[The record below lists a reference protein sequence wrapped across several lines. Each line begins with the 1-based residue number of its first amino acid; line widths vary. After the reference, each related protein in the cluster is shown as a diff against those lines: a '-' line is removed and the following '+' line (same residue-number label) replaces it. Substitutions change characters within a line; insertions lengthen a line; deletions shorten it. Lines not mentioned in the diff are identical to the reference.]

1 MLTGI
6 KLLAWRFF
14 FCYNYTYNN
23 FNSLTNTCSLDSERQ
38 KALDFIY
45 AYKYAVE
52 NFSKLDNVSSLDI
65 AFFYEDYTKR
75 LRGKYESLPEEL
87 KIELADA
94 FQVWRG
100 NSPLFI

>member
-1 MLTGI
+1 MLVTI
-6 KLLAWRFF
+6 IPI
-14 FCYNYTYNN
+14 TN

-94 FQVWRG
+94 FQV
-100 NSPLFI
+100 